1 MLHLDDHNS
10 SMRWILKFPFY
21 RGEEGFDLSKVKL
34 ESGGVRIPALVCFDN
49 KALIC

>member
-10 SMRWILKFPFY
+10 SIRWILKFPFY

-34 ESGGVRIPALVCFDN
+34 ESSSENSSTCVF
-49 KALIC
+49 